1 MNHST
6 VVAAIAAGVSEALH
20 RPVTGLSDD
29 TRLFEDLHLDSTTSL
44 ELLMAMEDSFGLV
57 VDPETLDMDDFET
70 VGTFAAFV
78 LRELAAHQSGE
89 VRP

>member
-6 VVAAIAAGVSEALH
+6 VVTAIEVGVSEALH
-20 RPVTGLSDD
+20 QPVTGLTDD

-44 ELLMAMEDSFGLV
+44 ELLMAMEDTFGLL
-57 VDPETLDMDDFET
+57 VDPETLDMDDFRT

-78 LRELAAHQSGE
+78 LREIAAQQGHE